1 MAEHHKLM
9 PPSASGRWLTCTASP
24 ALLADLPR
32 SVSPFAAE
40 GTLAHLIFEQMMSGT
55 LTPSIDEVFEI
66 DGFKVTYSQDM
77 HDHLQDVVDYVA
89 ALNIDWD
96 IELIEEKVELANGI
110 TGTVDYAVVCDET
123 LDVMDLKYGQ
133 GLRVEAEGNT
143 QMMIYALGILYGY
156 GMLYDLET
164 VTLRILQ
171 PRLRNYS
178 AWSTTV
184 EDLLEWELDH
194 LRPASLAI
202 ALGEGKFAPSETACR
217 WCPLTGRCDAQ
228 HTHMANM
235 FEALPPAIMPSDYA
249 SLHFELVLPKV
260 AEMRAYANAVDAA
273 AFRYAMKGLDISGYK
288 LVAGRST
295 RAWGAGAEDILVKTL
310 QHPYIQK
317 LKTVAV
323 VEKELG
329 RAAFAGTG
337 LNELVVKPPGKP
349 TLVIASDKRPAVDV
363 SVHPLEFDN
372 LEENENE
379 TDS

>member
-1 MAEHHKLM
+1 MADHHKLM
-9 PPSASGRWLTCTASP
+9 PPSASGRWLTCTAS
-24 ALLADLPR
+24 AYILADLPR

-55 LTPSIDEVFEI
+55 LTPNIGEVFYI
-66 DGFKVTYSQDM
+66 DGFPVTYSQDM
-77 HDHLQDVVDYVA
+77 HDHLRDVVDYVES
-89 ALNIDWD
+89 LNIDWD
-96 IELIEEKVELANGI
+96 IELVEEKVELSNGI

-143 QMMIYALGILYGY
+143 QMMIYALGILHGF

-171 PRLRNYS
+171 PRLNNYS
-178 AWSTTV
+178 VWSTTV
-184 EDLLEWELDH
+184 EALLDWERDH
-194 LRPASLAI
+194 LRPAAAAI
-202 ALGEGKFAPSETACR
+202 INNAGKFAPSETACR
-217 WCPLTGRCDAQ
+217 WCPVSGSCDAQ
-228 HTHMANM
+228 HAHMANM
-235 FEALPPAIMPSDYA
+235 FEALPPAIMPSDIEN
-249 SLHFELVLPKV
+249 LRFELVLPLV
-260 AEMRAYANAVDAA
+260 AQMRAYANAVDAA
-273 AFRYAMKGLDISGYK
+273 ALRYVMRGLGIPGYK
-288 LVAGRST
+288 LVAGRSA
-295 RAWGAGAEDILVKTL
+295 RAWAEGAEDALVKTL
-310 QHPYIQK
+310 QHPYTQK

-329 RAAFAGTG
+329 RSAFAGTG
-337 LNELVVKPPGKP
+337 LNALVVKPPGKP
-349 TLVIASDKRPAVDV
+349 TLVPMSDKRPAVDV